1 MPIRATCAAPAMW
14 TRAPWKA
21 WATRMTGIPPGS
33 ASCGPVRPGAGDS
46 GSTSSRRCPVRWP
59 STALGL
65 GATLQDGTSEFVTI
79 SSGDSV
85 HYPSAH
91 FLALCRRLLCP
102 PGGSSVLAGMPKAQ
116 PQPVSHLPVRGYC
129 THTCSRW
136 TDFTASACASVQ
148 LCTAS
153 TRHTPT
159 TCALTALRGTRH
171 SAWQRVFRIEKV
183 RYASGDCACAV
194 RCFCPSQ
201 TPRSIYKL
209 ESLLYDSIFWSRTN
223 KSSLFLD
230 PCKNRLCFWIHAKI
244 VSVFGSLHMAR
255 LHGLMDAH

>member
-1 MPIRATCAAPAMW
+1 MSSAAPGDRASAAAAPSGSAGTAPPG
-14 TRAPWKA
+14 TRL
-21 WATRMTGIPPGS
+21 TGIPPGS

-171 SAWQRVFRIEKV
+171 SAWQRVFRIEKSV
-183 RYASGDCACAV
+183 MPPVVVPVLCVAFALPRPPGAS
-194 RCFCPSQ
+194 
-201 TPRSIYKL
+201 IN
-209 ESLLYDSIFWSRTN
+209 WSHYYMTLFFGVART
-223 KSSLFLD
+223 
-230 PCKNRLCFWIHAKI
+230 NRLCFWIHAKI
-244 VSVFGSLHMAR
+244 VSVFGSMPKSFLF
-255 LHGLMDAH
+255 LDPCIWPDCMD